1 MAVAPEL
8 RVDFCG
14 ESMVVDHQ
22 PFTIGRDADLVV
34 DGHNRHLHRRL
45 LAVTRDVD
53 VWLLANTGARL
64 TASVAD
70 PEGRLDAYLAPGAVL
85 PIVLADTVVRFT
97 AGPTTYELTLH
108 VDRPLFAAPAI
119 DDGAGDTTMGEITLT
134 PDQLRLVLVL
144 AEPALEGAGRSA
156 AMLPSS
162 SQAARR
168 LGWTTRKF
176 NRKLDHVCHKLAAT
190 GVRGLRGDLG
200 QLASN
205 RRARLVEYALGTRLV
220 TRDDLVL
227 LDGRA

>member
-1 MAVAPEL
+1 
-8 RVDFCG
+8 
-14 ESMVVDHQ
+14 
-22 PFTIGRDADLVV
+22 
-34 DGHNRHLHRRL
+34 
-45 LAVTRDVD
+45 
-53 VWLLANTGARL
+53 
-64 TASVAD
+64 
-70 PEGRLDAYLAPGAVL
+70 
-85 PIVLADTVVRFT
+85 
-97 AGPTTYELTLH
+97 